1 MKKIFSLFAALIVT
15 TCLWAANFKC
25 GELYYNVLSGSTV
38 SVTYEQY
45 ASSYNYDEIDG
56 DLIIPSTVTYS
67 DKTYTVV
74 SIGNDAFTN
83 CPMRSVT
90 IPSSVTKI
98 GAGAFNM
105 CTMLTNVT
113 IPNSVTSIGQ
123 RAFRYCYNL
132 RSISISDNVTSIG
145 EETFMY
151 CDRLNTVTFG
161 ESITNIHETA
171 FNQVAL
177 KTVIWNAENYSKA
190 YTLPYSVNTVTF
202 GNSVKHI
209 PASLC
214 RSTSISSISIPNSVT
229 SIGENAFERCSA
241 LTSVTIGNS
250 VTSIGS
256 SAFYSCSRLTSVTIG
271 NSVTSIGEKAFFDCD
286 GLTSITFPNSVTS
299 IGQQTF
305 HGCDGL
311 ISVTIPNSVTNIG
324 TSAFNSCKSLT
335 TITIPNSIKRIDNAT
350 FYDCTSLKSLDIGNG
365 VKSIG
370 YNAFRYCSSLNSISI
385 PNSVTSIENYAFSG
399 CSQLTDIT
407 CNGVTPPVIQSTTF
421 DDMAYSGTIY
431 VPCGAIDAY
440 QSADGWGKFKYIQE
454 PLANYSIALIVNNER
469 MGAAHVDSNSECG
482 AQISAT
488 ANYGYQFIQWSDGNT
503 DNPRTLELTQDTL
516 LTAEFAAHQYS
527 ITTHSSDSERGITQ
541 GDTTVNYLEYVTI
554 SAIANYGYH
563 FSHWNDGNS
572 DNPRVVKVTKDQTYM
587 ADFYKNTYHI
597 ITNCDDQMGSVSA
610 PQSAEYLDE
619 ITISATANYGYHF
632 IQWSDGNTD
641 NPRTLELTQDTL
653 LTAEFAAHQYS
664 ITTHSSDSERGITQ
678 GDTTVNYL
686 EYVTISAIA
695 NYGYHFSHWEK
706 ESAKSNAKKMATSN
720 TITVKAKVPSHWTD
734 RITVWVWDDKNTG
747 TEYVP
752 TFENGWYVYTYTGS
766 LFNIIFKNGYDWTGD
781 HNQSIDITNITE
793 DMCIEL
799 HQTGTGKATYIVVT
813 DDGGNGNSNDNISKD
828 ITIKAKVPSHW
839 TDRITVWVW
848 DDKNT
853 GTEYVPTFENGW
865 YVYTYT
871 GSLFNIIFKN
881 GYDWTGDHNQSI
893 DITNITEDMCIE
905 LHQDGSSKATYTI
918 ITDNEENGDDEDNE
932 DGEEDKGPTWDK
944 YKATQQI
951 QVTENA
957 IYIAYFEKN
966 TYEVVINRNENG
978 VITGE
983 GIYSHGE
990 IVTLTATANY
1000 GYRFVRWSNGVE
1012 NNPYTFTISDNVTL
1026 SVEFEEDVNTAVDNT
1041 HSQSAM
1047 TNCQKI
1053 FRNGQLIILRD
1064 GVEYNAVGVRL

>member
-516 LTAEFAAHQYS
+516 LTAEFAA
-527 ITTHSSDSERGITQ
+527 
-541 GDTTVNYLEYVTI
+541 N
-554 SAIANYGYH
+554 
-563 FSHWNDGNS
+563 
-572 DNPRVVKVTKDQTYM
+572 
-587 ADFYKNTYHI
+587 
-597 ITNCDDQMGSVSA
+597 
-610 PQSAEYLDE
+610 
-619 ITISATANYGYHF
+619 
-632 IQWSDGNTD
+632 
-641 NPRTLELTQDTL
+641 
-653 LTAEFAAHQYS
+653 QYS

-720 TITVKAKVPSHWTD
+720 TITV
-734 RITVWVWDDKNTG
+734 
-747 TEYVP
+747 
-752 TFENGWYVYTYTGS
+752 
-766 LFNIIFKNGYDWTGD
+766 
-781 HNQSIDITNITE
+781 
-793 DMCIEL
+793 
-799 HQTGTGKATYIVVT
+799 
-813 DDGGNGNSNDNISKD
+813 
-828 ITIKAKVPSHW
+828 KAKVPSHW